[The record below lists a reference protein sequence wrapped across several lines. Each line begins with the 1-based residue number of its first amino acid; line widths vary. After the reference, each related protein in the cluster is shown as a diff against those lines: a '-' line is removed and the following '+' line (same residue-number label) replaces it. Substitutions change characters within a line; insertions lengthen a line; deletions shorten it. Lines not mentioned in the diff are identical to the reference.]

1 MLIRRP
7 VLDAIHDGRVTLQFR
22 RWRRP
27 TVKAGGR
34 LTTAVG
40 LLAIHDVSV
49 VAMDDITAREARSAG
64 YASLDELRAHLS
76 SSSEGEVYRVSLG
89 HAGADPRIALRA
101 QASLGAVDRAI
112 LQGKLDKLDA
122 NSRHGPWVRA
132 VLSLI
137 REHPGMF
144 SGDLADR
151 LGFERF
157 WLKAQIRKLKALG
170 LTESLEVG
178 YRLSLRG
185 EASLVQDPSD

>member
-7 VLDAIHDGRVTLQFR
+7 ILDAIHDGRVTLQFR

-40 LLAIHDVSV
+40 VLAIHNVQV
-49 VAMDDITAREARSAG
+49 VALDDITAHEARSAG
-64 YASLDELRAHLS
+64 YASLDELRVHLS
-76 SSSEGEVYRVSLG
+76 SSREGEVYRVSLS

-101 QASLGAVDRAI
+101 QASLGTADRAV

-122 NSRHGPWVRA
+122 SSRHGPWVSA

-137 REHPGMF
+137 RESPGMF

-178 YRLSLRG
+178 YRLSPRG
-185 EASLVQDPSD
+185 ESWLGHDR